1 MLEQLIELTESISS
15 SGILY
20 LILAPLLLAIL
31 IALRISG
38 NRIRKLTR
46 SQKESEQSFRELNKK
61 LADEIVKVDRVV
73 SEERGKVERLLI
85 EEKARSE
92 KALLEVVKQ
101 KEIAR
106 IAASISNEQANKL
119 MVFANIA
126 EEFRTPLTLITV
138 PIENALNGRYGKI
151 PTSLREHLEAALG
164 NIRHLSRLVSQ
175 FHDISRL
182 QAGRIELKPQRRN
195 LVTFMREI
203 VGAFQPYASKRQIE
217 LSFHTTSESLDTYF
231 DADKME
237 EVFYHLLSNAFR
249 FTPAKGKVSIT
260 VAERPVEEETE
271 DFLEIRVRDSGKGI
285 PKADLPHMFDM
296 LRISDEGQ
304 QIDEARVAIGLSLVR
319 ELVSLHGGNIQVE
332 SEVGSG
338 TEFQILLPRGRAH
351 FGEQA
356 ADDTQDPR
364 RIMPRPGLEMPSPQ
378 RRKSTPAKDKRQKD
392 QHILVVDD
400 NPQIRELLKEC
411 LQDEYHVSEADDGI
425 SALHQVRQA
434 MPDLIISDVIMPGM
448 DGFDLC
454 RALKTDET
462 FRKIPVIL
470 LTAKASESM
479 KMEGLEAGADDY
491 IPKPFSPNDLLEKV
505 KKLSP
510 LQKAE

>member
-1 MLEQLIELTESISS
+1 MFEQLVEMMESISN
-15 SGILY
+15 SGIVYVLV
-20 LILAPLLLAIL
+20 APLLLAVF

-46 SQKESEQSFRELNKK
+46 SLQESEQSFRELNKK
-61 LADEIVKVDRVV
+61 LAEEKVKVDRIV

-85 EEKARSE
+85 EEKARGE
-92 KALLEVVKQ
+92 KALSEVEKQ

-119 MVFANIA
+119 MVFANVA

-182 QAGRIELKPQRRN
+182 QSGRIQLKPQRRN
-195 LVTFMREI
+195 LVVFMRDI

-217 LSFHTTSESLDTYF
+217 LSFHTTSESLDSYF

-249 FTPAKGKVSIT
+249 FTPAKGMVAIT
-260 VAERPVEEETE
+260 VAERPGEEGRE
-271 DFLEIRVRDSGKGI
+271 DFMEIRVRDSGKGI
-285 PKADLPHMFDM
+285 PKSELPHMFDM
-296 LRISDEGQ
+296 LRKSEDGPEV
-304 QIDEARVAIGLSLVR
+304 DEARVAVGLSLVR
-319 ELVSLHGGNIQVE
+319 ELVSLHGGSIQVE

-338 TEFQILLPRGRAH
+338 TEFLILLPSGRAH
-351 FGEQA
+351 FGEQP

-364 RIMPRPGLEMPSPQ
+364 RTLPRPGLEMPSPQ
-378 RRKSTPAKDKRQKD
+378 RRKNTPSKLKGQKD

-411 LQDEYHVSEADDGI
+411 LQDEYRVSEADDGK
-425 SALHQVRQA
+425 SALDQIKQTI
-434 MPDLIISDVIMPGM
+434 PDLIISDVIMPGM

-454 RALKTDET
+454 RALKTDEN

-470 LTAKASESM
+470 LTAKATELM
-479 KMEGLEAGADDY
+479 RVEGMEAGADDY
-491 IPKPFSPNDLLEKV
+491 IPKPFSPNDLLEKIR
-505 KKLSP
+505 KLSP

>member
-1 MLEQLIELTESISS
+1 MESISR

-20 LILAPLLLAIL
+20 LVLAPLLLIVF

-46 SQKESEQSFRELNKK
+46 LQKDSEQSFKELNKK
-61 LADEIVKVDRVV
+61 LADETVKVDRVV
-73 SEERGKVERLLI
+73 AEERGKIERLLI
-85 EEKARSE
+85 EEKGRSE
-92 KALLEVVKQ
+92 KALSEVEKQ

-126 EEFRTPLTLITV
+126 QEFRTPLTLITV
-138 PIENALNGRYGKI
+138 PIENALNGKYGKI

-164 NIRHLSRLVSQ
+164 NVRHLSRLVSQ

-182 QAGRIELKPQRRN
+182 QTGRIELKPRRRN
-195 LVTFMREI
+195 LVSFMREI

-217 LSFHTTSESLDTYF
+217 LSLRTTSESLDTYF

-249 FTPAKGKVSIT
+249 FTPHKGKVAISMS
-260 VAERPVEEETE
+260 EHPGEEENE
-271 DFLEIRVRDSGKGI
+271 DFLEIRIRDSGKGI
-285 PKADLPHMFDM
+285 PKADVLHLFDM
-296 LRISDEGQ
+296 LRKSEDGEQVDE
-304 QIDEARVAIGLSLVR
+304 DRVAIGLSLVR
-319 ELVSLHGGNIQVE
+319 ELVSLHGGSIQVE

-338 TEFQILLPRGRAH
+338 TEFQILLPRGRSH
-351 FGEQA
+351 FSEQVV
-356 ADDTQDPR
+356 DDTQDPKR
-364 RIMPRPGLEMPSPQ
+364 MMPRPELEMPTAQ
-378 RRKSTPAKDKRQKD
+378 RRKSAVIQNKAQKD

-400 NPQIRELLKEC
+400 NPQIRQLLKEC
-411 LQDEYHVSEADDGI
+411 LQDEYLVSEADDGI
-425 SALHQVRQA
+425 SALHQVRQT

-470 LTAKASESM
+470 LTAKASELM
-479 KMEGLEAGADDY
+479 RVEGMEAGADDY
-491 IPKPFSPNDLLEKV
+491 IPKPFSPNDLLEKI
-505 KKLSP
+505 KKLSSH
-510 LQKAE
+510 